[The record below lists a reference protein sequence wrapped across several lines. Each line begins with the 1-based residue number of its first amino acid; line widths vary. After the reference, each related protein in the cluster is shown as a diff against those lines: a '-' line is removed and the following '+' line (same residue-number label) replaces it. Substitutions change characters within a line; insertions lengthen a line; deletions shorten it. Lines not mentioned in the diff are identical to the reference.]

1 MIKLQNVSKYY
12 QGEGTVTQ
20 ALHRVNL
27 DFELGEFVAI
37 TGESGSGKSTLL
49 NVIAGIDSYEEGELY
64 INGEETSHFDDEDW
78 EDYRKEKIAFIFQNY
93 NLIDSYTVLKNVEVA
108 LVIQGLSKKERR
120 EKAKKIID
128 QVGLSSHLRHRAS
141 KLSGGQKQRLAIA
154 RALAKE
160 TEIIVADEP
169 TGNLDSESGRQV
181 LELLNEVAK
190 SKLVFVVTHNFDQVK
205 DYVTRKVRLFDGE
218 VAEDKVLKPFTK
230 GNVYE
235 KREEENSETKQAVT
249 IASFNIFG
257 QPRKS
262 IFLFLVS
269 LAIVSVLFFLY
280 SSQKNYSTDYPI
292 SSNTN
297 IYPERMIVTRKDKQ
311 PLTEDDFNLLN
322 EDSRIEKVIVDD
334 SFIDGYLYSYDE
346 PYFSGQMLFSVNTN
360 DESLL
365 GRLPEND
372 FEIFLSMY
380 YSDFERDNLLNNVIG
395 KKITFSFQSGS
406 YKSAIFEFTI
416 VGINKAENF
425 NEYGFFVNEATINKM
440 MEEVNKTNL
449 IMFRLADELGFTNI
463 NREFVVAV
471 DNTLTGY
478 DVKIGEIEFYEG
490 NINLYYKNQKLN
502 IVGDVPFEYEKVH
515 VSEEFFNELLS
526 YERTQYT
533 VNLKNVNDRTQ
544 LERDLNNQGFYTLM
558 PYFEYRE
565 TNFMSIFDTV
575 NKVFNFLLTM
585 FLIIVVYLISY
596 LVIRLIMNTKL
607 RDYTILRIIGAK
619 KSLVSKTIY
628 AELLISTFIAYIV
641 FFIAYLFI
649 SLKYPFLENFDVID
663 YLVVFLINISMSIL
677 LARKFINKQVK
688 KTLYTTL
695 RAE

>member
-334 SFIDGYLYSYDE
+334 SFIDGYLYSHDE

-395 KKITFSFQSGS
+395 EKITFSFQSGS
-406 YKSAIFEFTI
+406 
-416 VGINKAENF
+416 
-425 NEYGFFVNEATINKM
+425 
-440 MEEVNKTNL
+440 
-449 IMFRLADELGFTNI
+449 
-463 NREFVVAV
+463 
-471 DNTLTGY
+471 
-478 DVKIGEIEFYEG
+478 
-490 NINLYYKNQKLN
+490 
-502 IVGDVPFEYEKVH
+502 
-515 VSEEFFNELLS
+515 
-526 YERTQYT
+526 
-533 VNLKNVNDRTQ
+533 
-544 LERDLNNQGFYTLM
+544 
-558 PYFEYRE
+558 
-565 TNFMSIFDTV
+565 
-575 NKVFNFLLTM
+575 
-585 FLIIVVYLISY
+585 
-596 LVIRLIMNTKL
+596 
-607 RDYTILRIIGAK
+607 
-619 KSLVSKTIY
+619 
-628 AELLISTFIAYIV
+628 
-641 FFIAYLFI
+641 
-649 SLKYPFLENFDVID
+649 
-663 YLVVFLINISMSIL
+663 
-677 LARKFINKQVK
+677 
-688 KTLYTTL
+688 
-695 RAE
+695 

>member
-128 QVGLSSHLRHRAS
+128 QVGLSSHLRHRAT

-334 SFIDGYLYSYDE
+334 SFIDGYLYSHDE

>member
-292 SSNTN
+292 SSNIN

-334 SFIDGYLYSYDE
+334 SFIDGYLYSHDE

-395 KKITFSFQSGS
+395 EKITFSFQSGS

-649 SLKYPFLENFDVID
+649 SFKYPFLENFDVID

>member
-235 KREEENSETKQAVT
+235 KIEEEKSETKQAVT

-334 SFIDGYLYSYDE
+334 SFIDGYLYSHDE

-360 DESLL
+360 EESLL

-416 VGINKAENF
+416 VGINKAANF

>member
-311 PLTEDDFNLLN
+311 PLTKMILIY
-322 EDSRIEKVIVDD
+322 EDSRIEK
-334 SFIDGYLYSYDE
+334 L
-346 PYFSGQMLFSVNTN
+346 
-360 DESLL
+360 
-365 GRLPEND
+365 
-372 FEIFLSMY
+372 
-380 YSDFERDNLLNNVIG
+380 
-395 KKITFSFQSGS
+395 
-406 YKSAIFEFTI
+406 
-416 VGINKAENF
+416 
-425 NEYGFFVNEATINKM
+425 
-440 MEEVNKTNL
+440 
-449 IMFRLADELGFTNI
+449 
-463 NREFVVAV
+463 
-471 DNTLTGY
+471 
-478 DVKIGEIEFYEG
+478 
-490 NINLYYKNQKLN
+490 
-502 IVGDVPFEYEKVH
+502 
-515 VSEEFFNELLS
+515 
-526 YERTQYT
+526 
-533 VNLKNVNDRTQ
+533 
-544 LERDLNNQGFYTLM
+544 
-558 PYFEYRE
+558 
-565 TNFMSIFDTV
+565 
-575 NKVFNFLLTM
+575 
-585 FLIIVVYLISY
+585 
-596 LVIRLIMNTKL
+596 
-607 RDYTILRIIGAK
+607 
-619 KSLVSKTIY
+619 
-628 AELLISTFIAYIV
+628 
-641 FFIAYLFI
+641 
-649 SLKYPFLENFDVID
+649 
-663 YLVVFLINISMSIL
+663 
-677 LARKFINKQVK
+677 
-688 KTLYTTL
+688 
-695 RAE
+695 

>member
-449 IMFRLADELGFTNI
+449 IIFRLADELGFTNI

>member
-334 SFIDGYLYSYDE
+334 SFIDGYLYSHDE